1 MSPIVNPSVLAR
13 RIAKATPLV
22 ALLTALC
29 VGCNERSPQSERSS
43 VAAGTHEHSSGA
55 ERGLPGVERYA
66 HRLDDPSRDA
76 WQKPDQVIDLLAC
89 EAGMTVAD
97 LGAGTGYFIG
107 RLSDAVGPEGL
118 VIALDISESTVD
130 WLNARIERE
139 ELSNVQPQLV
149 APDDPG
155 LGRRSTDRV
164 LVVNT
169 WHHIENRVEYAKKI
183 LPALRR
189 RGVLLIVD
197 FTMESPHG
205 PPAKHR
211 LTNDTV
217 LEELEAAGFEAEVLA
232 ESLPFQYAVAGRA
245 R

>member
-13 RIAKATPLV
+13 RIAKAVPLI

-29 VGCNERSPQSERSS
+29 VGCNERSQQSELSTA
-43 VAAGTHEHSSGA
+43 AAGTHEHSSGA
-55 ERGLPGVERYA
+55 ERGLPGVESYA
-66 HRLDDPSRDA
+66 HRLDDPARDA

-89 EAGMTVAD
+89 EPGMTVAD
-97 LGAGTGYFIG
+97 LGAGTGYFIS
-107 RLSDAVGPEGL
+107 RLAKAVGPEGR
-118 VIALDISESTVD
+118 VVALDISASTVD

-139 ELSNVQPQLV
+139 GLRNVQPRLV

-155 LGRRSTDRV
+155 LDRRSTDRV

-169 WHHIENRVEYAKKI
+169 WHHIDNRVEYAKKV
-183 LPALRR
+183 LAALRR
-189 RGVLLIVD
+189 RGLLMIVD
-197 FTMESPHG
+197 FTPESPHG

-211 LTNDTV
+211 LTDDTV
-217 LEELEAAGFEAEVLA
+217 VEELEAAGFEAAVLT
-232 ESLPFQYAVAGRA
+232 ESLPHQYVIAGRA